1 MGPPRATN
9 TVYVTRSRRDER
21 LSNIGE
27 ISQENFLAL
36 VLESQLISAAALDSA
51 LDDAPVSN
59 RSKHLARHLVK
70 KGLLTRFQA
79 QQIMSGRS
87 AGFFLGQ
94 YRVLEL
100 VGQGGMGKVYKAE
113 HMTMSR
119 VVALKVLSYEVTRT
133 ERARQLFRREVRA
146 AARLAHP
153 NIATAYDA
161 NEVNGRAFL
170 VLEYVAG
177 PNLSRL
183 VREHGPLPVGQAC
196 DFIRQAALGL
206 QHAHELGMV
215 HRDIKP
221 SNLLVQPPA
230 GQDSLDGGTIKLVDF
245 GLALLPSAD
254 DADDAVSGD
263 RHAVLGTPDYLSPE
277 QGRDIRTV
285 DIRSDLYSLG
295 CTFYYLLTG
304 RVPFPGG
311 AAIEKLSRH
320 ATEQAPALEL
330 LRPALPASVAAVARR
345 LMAKVPA
352 DRFQDPRALADALA
366 PFAELHPLTWS
377 PSPAGQSAGPPGSD
391 DPSDLGT
398 GPASAAMSG
407 TVSMAEFASTLPAH
421 GQSFAPDFE
430 PVADRRL
437 RTGFIIAVL
446 AGFLLGAGLIVAAT
460 LVR

>member
-1 MGPPRATN
+1 VNAAA
-9 TVYVTRSRRDER
+9 
-21 LSNIGE
+21 E

-36 VLESQLISAAALDSA
+36 VLESRLVTADALDAA
-51 LDDAPVSN
+51 LDDAPVSD
-59 RSKHLARHLVK
+59 RAKHLARHLVK

-79 QQIMSGRS
+79 QQILSGRS
-87 AGFFLGQ
+87 AGFYLGQ

-153 NIATAYDA
+153 YIATAYDA

-183 VREHGPLPVGQAC
+183 VRENGPLPVGQAC
-196 DFIRQAALGL
+196 EFIRQASLGL
-206 QHAHELGMV
+206 QHAHALGMV

-221 SNLLVQPPA
+221 SNLLVQPPL
-230 GQDSLDGGTIKLVDF
+230 GQDSPDGGTIKLVDF
-245 GLALLPSAD
+245 GLALLPAAD
-254 DADDAVSGD
+254 DADDAVAGD

-277 QGRDIRTV
+277 QGRDIRAV

-295 CTFYYLLTG
+295 CTLYFLLAG

-311 AAIEKLSRH
+311 SAIEKLSRH
-320 ATEQAPALEL
+320 ANEQPHPIEQ
-330 LRPALPASVAAVARR
+330 LRPAMPASVSAIVRR
-345 LMAKVPA
+345 LMAKSPA
-352 DRFQDPRALADALA
+352 DRFQDPQALADALA
-366 PFAELHPLTWS
+366 PFAEAHPLTW
-377 PSPAGQSAGPPGSD
+377 PRAPHGPAADPGDDPPGSE

-398 GPASAAMSG
+398 GSAGVAMSG

-430 PVADRRL
+430 PVDDHPL
-437 RTGFIIAVL
+437 RTRFIVAVL
-446 AGFLLGAGLIVAAT
+446 TGFLLGAALIVAAT
-460 LVR
+460 LMR

>member
-1 MGPPRATN
+1 VYATLP
-9 TVYVTRSRRDER
+9 SAGDP
-21 LSNIGE
+21 LSATAE

-36 VLESQLISAAALDSA
+36 VLESRLVTADALDAA
-51 LDDAPVSN
+51 LDDAPVSD
-59 RSKHLARHLVK
+59 RAKHLARHLVK

-196 DFIRQAALGL
+196 DFIRQASLGL

-221 SNLLVQPPA
+221 SNLLVQPPL
-230 GQDSLDGGTIKLVDF
+230 GRDSLDGGTIKLVDF
-245 GLALLPSAD
+245 GLALLPMAD
-254 DADDAVSGD
+254 DAEDAVAGD

-277 QGRDIRTV
+277 QGRDIRAV

-295 CTFYYLLTG
+295 CTLYFLLAG

-311 AAIEKLSRH
+311 SAIEKLSRH
-320 ATEQAPALEL
+320 AAESPNAIEQ
-330 LRPALPASVAAVARR
+330 LRPAIPAGVAAVVRK
-345 LMAKVPA
+345 LMNKSPA
-352 DRFQDPRALADALA
+352 DRFQDPQALADALA
-366 PFAELHPLTWS
+366 PFAEAHPLPWTH
-377 PSPAGQSAGPPGSD
+377 PANGLAAESGDSPPGSD
-391 DPSDLGT
+391 EPSDLGT
-398 GPASAAMSG
+398 GVAGVAMSG

-430 PVADRRL
+430 PTERL
-437 RTGFIIAVL
+437 RLPKGFVLAVL

-460 LVR
+460 LMR